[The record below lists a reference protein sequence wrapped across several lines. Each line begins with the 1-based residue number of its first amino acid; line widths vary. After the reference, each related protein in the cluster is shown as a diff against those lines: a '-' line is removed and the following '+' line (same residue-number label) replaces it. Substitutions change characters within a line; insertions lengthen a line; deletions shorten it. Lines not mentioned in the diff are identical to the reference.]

1 MTLSQNI
8 DRLKTYDFHKTRR
21 SLTSCV
27 IFFYF
32 RKWKMSLQENDA
44 VLIILNSES
53 GNFFEKSMLWN
64 SHSSNL

>member
-1 MTLSQNI
+1 
-8 DRLKTYDFHKTRR
+8 
-21 SLTSCV
+21 
-27 IFFYF
+27 
-32 RKWKMSLQENDA
+32 MSLQENDA